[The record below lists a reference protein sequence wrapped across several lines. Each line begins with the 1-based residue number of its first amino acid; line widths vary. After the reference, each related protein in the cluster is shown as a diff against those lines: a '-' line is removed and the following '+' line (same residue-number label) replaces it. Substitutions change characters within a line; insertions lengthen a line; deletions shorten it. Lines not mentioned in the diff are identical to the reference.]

1 MKIGRSSGRCNRP
14 ICPIRPVNRP
24 IGIQFWDMSAENPA
38 GIDGNLENKAWTPE
52 LRAVKPELRAAK
64 PEFRATKLEFRAV
77 KPEFRASNQ
86 VLKG

>member
-1 MKIGRSSGRCNRP
+1 MSDTFGKPSDRNSVLGK
-14 ICPIRPVNRP
+14 
-24 IGIQFWDMSAENPA
+24 QMSAENPA
-38 GIDGNLENKAWTPE
+38 GIDGNLEIRAATPE

-64 PEFRATKLEFRAV
+64 LEFRATKLEFRAV